1 MASIRSNK
9 NDKSLQKGLLE
20 TDYTLVYRYTLSL
33 CKDENLAQDITQ
45 ETFLKAMKSKEK
57 FSGNSK
63 ESTWLCAI
71 AKNLW
76 LDYMKK
82 QGRLCNLDESQLSE
96 NSFSIE
102 DNIADAD
109 TAMRIHMI
117 LHTLSEPYKEVFSLR
132 VFGQLSF
139 KSIAEIFQKT
149 ESWARVTYHRAKR
162 IITEKLRKDGLL

>member
-1 MASIRSNK
+1 MAPIRSNK
-9 NDKSLQKGLLE
+9 KDKSLQKGMLE

-33 CKDENLAQDITQ
+33 CKEENLARDITQ
-45 ETFLKAMKSKEK
+45 DTFLKALKSKEK
-57 FSGNSK
+57 FSGNAK

-76 LDYMKK
+76 LDYIKK
-82 QGRLCNLDESQLSE
+82 QGRLCDFEESQLRE
-96 NSFSIE
+96 DSFSIE
-102 DNIADAD
+102 DSIADSD
-109 TAMRIHMI
+109 TAMRIHMV
-117 LHTLSEPYKEVFSLR
+117 LHTLNEPYKEVFSLR

-149 ESWARVTYHRAKR
+149 ESWACVTYHRAKR

>member
-1 MASIRSNK
+1 MAFIRSNK
-9 NDKSLQKGLLE
+9 KDKSLQNSLLE

-45 ETFLKAMKSKEK
+45 ETFLKAMKYKEK
-57 FSGNSK
+57 FLGNSK

-76 LDYMKK
+76 LDYIKR
-82 QGRLCNLDESQLSE
+82 QGRLIDFDESQLKE

-102 DNIADAD
+102 DSIADSD

-117 LHTLSEPYKEVFSLR
+117 LHTLNEPYKEVFSLR

-139 KSIAEIFQKT
+139 ISIAEIFQKT

>member
-1 MASIRSNK
+1 MAFIRNK
-9 NDKSLQKGLLE
+9 KKDESVQKGLLE
-20 TDYTLVYRYTLSL
+20 TNYTLVYRYTLSL

-45 ETFLKAMKSKEK
+45 ETFLKALKSKEK

-71 AKNLW
+71 AKNIW
-76 LDYMKK
+76 LDYLKK
-82 QGRLCNLDESQLSE
+82 QGRLCEFDERQLRE

-102 DNIADAD
+102 ESIADTD

-117 LHTLSEPYKEVFSLR
+117 LHTLNEPYKEVFSLR

-149 ESWARVTYHRAKR
+149 ESWARVTYHRAKKV
-162 IITEKLRKDGLL
+162 ITEKLRKDGLL

>member
-1 MASIRSNK
+1 MAFIRNK
-9 NDKSLQKGLLE
+9 KKDESLQKGLLE
-20 TDYTLVYRYTLSL
+20 TDYTLVFRYTLSL

-45 ETFLKAMKSKEK
+45 ETFLKALKSKEK

-76 LDYMKK
+76 LDYLKK
-82 QGRLCNLDESQLSE
+82 QGRLIDFDDSHLSE

-102 DNIADAD
+102 ESIADTD
-109 TAMRIHMI
+109 TAMRIHMV
-117 LHTLSEPYKEVFSLR
+117 LHTLHEPYKEVFSLR
-132 VFGQLSF
+132 VFSQLSF
-139 KSIAEIFQKT
+139 KSIAGIFEKT

-162 IITEKLRKDGLL
+162 IITEKLRKDGLI